1 MKQAHFQKGF
11 YVVIPLSKNSA
22 QQHMSLVEKSQKC
35 PEDLSY
41 KTQWDNFWTKKS
53 AKIYKIFFILSYMT
67 TFGNKKVHYALC
79 AETFCNIFPYI
90 FYFDQPALISWEKI
104 FFYKKKIIST
114 KHFFHSKERSEKNF
128 FTKEWRLWRE
138 NQELLD
144 KWVVYSS
151 LNRVWPHELTC
162 TVP

>member
-11 YVVIPLSKNSA
+11 YVVIPLSKNSVA

-104 FFYKKKIIST
+104 FFFTYLQNIFFIQRREVKRISLQKNEDYGVKI
-114 KHFFHSKERSEKNF
+114 RSF
-128 FTKEWRLWRE
+128 
-138 NQELLD
+138 
-144 KWVVYSS
+144 
-151 LNRVWPHELTC
+151 LTNE
-162 TVP
+162 